1 MIENTLLYTDY
12 RRDLHTNEII
22 GEQVS
27 FRTNISPTTPAYIP
41 LPEIPDQFNRVKIYV
56 LDGSE
61 IIETLVEVLNYKDI
75 QNNRTFYVDYEK
87 CKVYF
92 DDDMVGKTIMVKMV
106 GQGNMRIDKELVSTE
121 RDANGDCK
129 ETLADI
135 INNYREYFDGANTV
149 GTVVEVDAM
158 LNATVNR
165 AEALQEEI
173 NVSVSEIEEKTNAC
187 MTAVSEKVDWAN
199 NKIENTVNAGV
210 TEITDIAD
218 DAKATVAETKASALS
233 EIETNKTV
241 AVDNINATLNNALAE
256 INTTTDSCKADLDAK
271 VVASNSSV
279 DTKVTEATTI
289 LDNKISQCNTTK
301 TTIETTTSTCK
312 TEINKAKTTALSEIQ
327 AKADECT
334 DAQASA
340 RLDVLE
346 SVTYGCDNLVKTSF
360 IDGFGN
366 WKGYSANISVVDVIP
381 VPDCKSGKALK
392 VNTTASYGG
401 INMSYSETIKVLK
414 PSTTYTFSAFIKG
427 GADSIIRLGCQ
438 SSSTDGNNFKEF
450 TITNNDWIKCEWT
463 FKTVDTL
470 PSNCQLYIYSAVP
483 QTLHIHSIKL
493 EKGSKSTDVSLGYR
507 EIIDLIQ
514 YYNLES
520 LKNEY
525 RVGGKLYISMDSTN
539 PEEILGFGTW
549 TLVSKG
555 RMLMGVDPDS
565 SEFSSSGLS
574 GGRSSVTLNISNLPP
589 HDHEQFVTANNGGS
603 INGRAD
609 YNTDATNNN
618 KYTQGIRT
626 GLTGSGTAFNILPPY
641 VTAYI
646 WQRTA

>member
-12 RRDLHTNEII
+12 RRDLNTNEII

-27 FRTNISPTTPAYIP
+27 FKTNISPTVPAYIP

-61 IIETLVEVLNYKDI
+61 ITETLVEVLNYKDI
-75 QNNRTFYVDYEK
+75 QNYRTFYVDYEK

-92 DDDMVGKTIMVKMV
+92 NDDMVNKPIMVKMV

-135 INNYREYFDGANTV
+135 INNYREYFDGANAV

-173 NVSVSEIEEKTNAC
+173 NISVSEIEDKTTAC

-199 NKIENTVNAGV
+199 AQIETTVNNGV
-210 TEITDIAD
+210 TEITAIAD
-218 DAKATVAETKASALS
+218 DAKTTVAETKASALS

-241 AVDNINATLNNALAE
+241 AVDTIDTTLNNALAE

-334 DAQASA
+334 NAQASA

-366 WKGYSANISVVDVIP
+366 WKGYSANISVVDIIP
-381 VPDCKSGKALK
+381 VPDCKSGKALR
-392 VNTTASYGG
+392 VNATASYGG
-401 INMSYSETIKVLK
+401 INMSYSETIKVIK
-414 PSTTYTFSAFIKG
+414 PNTTYTFSAYMKSESAIT
-427 GADSIIRLGCQ
+427 ARLGCQ
-438 SSSTDGNNFKEF
+438 SSTASGNHFKEF
-450 TITNNDWIKCEWT
+450 TLSNNWARYEWT
-463 FKTVDTL
+463 FTTVNTL
-470 PSNCQLYIYSAVP
+470 PSNCQLYIYSSIP
-483 QTLHIHSIKL
+483 QVFHVHSIKV
-493 EKGSKSTDVSLGYR
+493 EEGSKSTDVSLGYR

-565 SEFSSSGLS
+565 SEFSSSGLV
-574 GGRSSVTLNISNLPP
+574 GGKSSVTLTVSNLPP
-589 HDHEQFVTANNGGS
+589 HDHEQFVTANNGGTMK
-603 INGRAD
+603 GRAD
-609 YNTDATNNN
+609 YDTDADNNN

-626 GLTGSGTAFNILPPY
+626 GLTGSGTAFSILPPY

>member
-61 IIETLVEVLNYKDI
+61 IVETLVEVLNYKDI
-75 QNNRTFYVDYEK
+75 QNYRTFYVDYEK

-92 DDDMVGKTIMVKMV
+92 NDDMVNKPIMVKMV

-129 ETLADI
+129 ETLSDI
-135 INNYREYFDGANTV
+135 IDTYREYFDGANTV
-149 GTVVEVDAM
+149 GTVVEVDTM

-173 NVSVSEIEEKTNAC
+173 NISVSEIEDKTTAC

-199 NKIENTVNAGV
+199 EQIETTVNNGV
-210 TEITDIAD
+210 EEITAIAD
-218 DAKATVAETKASALS
+218 DAKTTVAETKASALS

-241 AVDNINATLNNALAE
+241 AVDTINTTLNNALTE
-256 INTTTDSCKADLDAK
+256 INTTTDNCKADLDAK
-271 VVASNSSV
+271 VVASNNSV
-279 DTKVTEATTI
+279 DTKVAEATTT
-289 LDNKISQCNTTK
+289 LDNKISECNTAK

-312 TEINKAKTTALSEIQ
+312 TEITTAKTTALSEIQ

-346 SVTYGCDNLVKTSF
+346 SVSYGCDNLVGSSF
-360 IDGFGN
+360 INGTGN
-366 WKGYSANISVVDVIP
+366 WKGYSATISVVDVVP
-381 VPDCKSGKALK
+381 VPDCKSGKALR
-392 VNTTASYGG
+392 VNTTSSYGG
-401 INMSYSETIKVLK
+401 INMSYENTVKVIK
-414 PSTTYTFSAFIKG
+414 PSTTYTFSAYMKAESAITV
-427 GADSIIRLGCQ
+427 RLGCQ
-438 SSSTDGNNFKEF
+438 SSSVSGGHFKEF
-450 TITNNDWIKCEWT
+450 TLSKDWTRCEWT
-463 FKTVDTL
+463 FTTVDKL

-483 QTLHIHSIKL
+483 QVFHIHSIKV
-493 EKGSKSTDVSLGYR
+493 EKGNKSTDVSLGYR

-525 RVGGKLYISMDSTN
+525 RVGGKLYISMDSTD
-539 PEEILGFGTW
+539 PSEILGFGTW

-555 RMLMGVDPDS
+555 RMLMGVDPDN
-565 SEFSSSGLS
+565 SELSSSGLV
-574 GGRSSVTLNISNLPP
+574 GGKSSVTLTVNNLPP
-589 HDHEQFVTANNGGS
+589 HDHEQFVTADSGGS

-609 YNTDATNNN
+609 YNKDATNNN

-626 GLTGSGTAFNILPPY
+626 GLTGSGTAFDILPPY
-641 VTAYI
+641 ITAYI

>member
-27 FRTNISPTTPAYIP
+27 FKTNISPTVPAYIP
-41 LPEIPDQFNRVKIYV
+41 LPEIPDQFNRVKVYV

-61 IIETLVEVLNYKDI
+61 IVETLVEVLNYKDI
-75 QNNRTFYVDYEK
+75 QNYRTFYVDYEK

-92 DDDMVGKTIMVKMV
+92 NDDMVNKPIMVKMV

-129 ETLADI
+129 ETLSDI
-135 INNYREYFDGANTV
+135 IENYREYFDGASTV
-149 GTVVEVDAM
+149 GTVVEVNAM
-158 LNATVNR
+158 LNATVDR
-165 AEALQEEI
+165 AESLQEEI
-173 NVSVSEIEEKTNAC
+173 NVSVSEIENKTTAC

-199 NKIENTVNAGV
+199 TQIETTVNNGV
-210 TEITDIAD
+210 AEITAISD
-218 DAKATVAETKASALS
+218 DAKTTVAETKASALS

-241 AVDNINATLNNALAE
+241 AVDTINTTLNNALTE
-256 INTTTDSCKADLDAK
+256 INTTTDNCKADLDAK

-289 LDNKISQCNTTK
+289 LDNKISECNTTK

-312 TEINKAKTTALSEIQ
+312 TEITTAKTTALSEIQ

-360 IDGFGN
+360 IDGLGN
-366 WKGYSANISVVDVIP
+366 WKSYSATISVADIIP

-427 GADSIIRLGCQ
+427 RADSIIRLGCQ
-438 SSSTDGNNFKEF
+438 SSSADGNNFKEF
-450 TITNNDWIKCEWT
+450 TITNDWIKYEWT
-463 FKTVDTL
+463 FKTVDTF

-483 QTLHIHSIKL
+483 QTLHIHGIKL

-525 RVGGKLYISMDSTN
+525 RVGGKLYISMDSTD
-539 PEEILGFGTW
+539 PSEILGFGTW

-555 RMLMGVDPDS
+555 RMLMGVNPDN
-565 SEFSSSGLS
+565 SEFSSSGLV
-574 GGRSSVTLNISNLPP
+574 GGNSSVRLNVGNLPP
-589 HDHEQFVTANNGGS
+589 HDHEQFVTANNGGT

-609 YNTDATNNN
+609 YHGDATNNN

-626 GLTGSGTAFNILPPY
+626 GLTGSGTAFSILPPY

>member
-12 RRDLHTNEII
+12 RRDLNTNEII

-27 FRTNISPTTPAYIP
+27 FKTNISPTAPAYIP

-61 IIETLVEVLNYKDI
+61 ITETLVEVLNYKDI
-75 QNNRTFYVDYEK
+75 QNYRTFYVDYEK

-92 DDDMVGKTIMVKMV
+92 NDDMVNKPIMVKMV

-149 GTVVEVDAM
+149 GTVMEVDAM

-173 NVSVSEIEEKTNAC
+173 NVSVSEIEDKTTAC

-199 NKIENTVNAGV
+199 AQIETTVNNGV
-210 TEITDIAD
+210 TEITAIAD
-218 DAKATVAETKASALS
+218 DAKTTVAETKASALS

-241 AVDNINATLNNALAE
+241 AVDTINTTLNNALTE

-334 DAQASA
+334 NAQASA

-360 IDGFGN
+360 IDGLGN
-366 WKGYSANISVVDVIP
+366 WKGYSATISVVDIVP
-381 VPDCKSGKALK
+381 VPDCKSGKALR
-392 VNTTASYGG
+392 VNTTSSYGG
-401 INMSYSETIKVLK
+401 INMSYAETVKILK
-414 PSTTYTFSAFIKG
+414 PNTTYTFSAYMKSESTI
-427 GADSIIRLGCQ
+427 AVRLGCQ
-438 SSSTDGNNFKEF
+438 SSSVDGNHFKEF
-450 TITNNDWIKCEWT
+450 TLINNWARYEWT
-463 FKTVDTL
+463 FTTVNTL

-483 QTLHIHSIKL
+483 QVFHVHGIKV
-493 EKGSKSTDVSLGYR
+493 EEGSKSTDVSLGYR

-565 SEFSSSGLS
+565 SEFSSSGLV
-574 GGRSSVTLNISNLPP
+574 GGRNSVTLSVSNLPP
-589 HDHEQFVTANNGGS
+589 HDHEQFVTANNGGT
-603 INGRAD
+603 INGRTD

-626 GLTGSGTAFNILPPY
+626 GLTGSGTAFSILPPY